1 MPTNRRN
8 WLAIVAG
15 AVTGA
20 ALLVA
25 GFVGYLG
32 YFGGPILRAEP
43 ATAPVA
49 MRGTRV
55 LFLSGDMGINAGMG
69 PRLIAALNRDGLP
82 VLAFNSLTAFGTR
95 RTPGEA
101 AAIVAA
107 AVAHAEQMPGTSRVV
122 LVGQSF
128 GADMLQFAGARLPR
142 ALRPKVR
149 QIILLVPGN
158 TLLFKASPG
167 GVLDGRPDAP
177 AGPSARRLDW
187 TPVTCIQG
195 AAETVSLCPLLHDQ
209 NVRRVALPGGHFLNY
224 DVPLI
229 ARTLRDAIANGR

>member
-1 MPTNRRN
+1 MPTHRRN

-15 AVTGA
+15 TVTGA
-20 ALLVA
+20 VLLAA

-32 YFGGPILRAEP
+32 YFGGPILRDVP
-43 ATAPVA
+43 ATARATMP
-49 MRGTRV
+49 GTRV

-69 PRLIAALNRDGLP
+69 PRLIAALNKDGLP
-82 VLAFNSLTAFGTR
+82 VLAFNTLTAFGTR
-95 RTPGEA
+95 RTPDQA

-107 AVAHAEQMPGTSRVV
+107 AVARAERMPGTLRVV

-128 GADMLQFAGARLPR
+128 GADMLQFGGARLPR
-142 ALRPKVR
+142 ALRPQVR
-149 QIILLVPGN
+149 QVILLVPGN

-177 AGPSARRLDW
+177 AAPSAQRLNW
-187 TPVTCIQG
+187 TRVTCIQG
-195 AAETVSLCPLLHDQ
+195 AAEAASLCPLLHNP
-209 NVRRVALPGGHFLNY
+209 NVRRVVLPGGHFLNY

-229 ARTLRDAIANGR
+229 VRTLRGVIASGR

>member
-25 GFVGYLG
+25 GFVGCLG
-32 YFGGPILRAEP
+32 YFGGPIFRDEP
-43 ATAPVA
+43 ATAPA
-49 MRGTRV
+49 TMRGTRV
-55 LFLSGDMGINAGMG
+55 LLLSGDMGINAGMG
-69 PRLIAALNRDGLP
+69 PRLIAALNRAGLP
-82 VLAFNSLTAFGTR
+82 VLAFNSLAAFGTR
-95 RTPGEA
+95 RTPDEV

-107 AVAHAEQMPGTSRVV
+107 AVARAERMPGTSRVV

-128 GADMLQFAGARLPR
+128 GADMLQFGGARLPR

-149 QIILLVPGN
+149 QVILLVPGN

-167 GVLDGRPDAP
+167 GVLDGAPDAP
-177 AGPSARRLDW
+177 AAPSAQRLDW

-195 AAETVSLCPLLHDQ
+195 AGEAASLCPLLHHP
-209 NVRRVALPGGHFLNY
+209 NVRRVVLPGGHFLDY
-224 DVPLI
+224 DVSRV
-229 ARTLRDAIANGR
+229 ARTLRTAIANGR